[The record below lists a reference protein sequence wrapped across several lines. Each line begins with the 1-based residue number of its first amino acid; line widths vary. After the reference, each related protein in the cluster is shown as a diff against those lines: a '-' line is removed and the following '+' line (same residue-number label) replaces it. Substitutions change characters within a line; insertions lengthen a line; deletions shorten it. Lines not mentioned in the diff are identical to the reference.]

1 MYYANQDLLEG
12 FSILK
17 LRGGGDDSIWF
28 TAFAFKKA
36 TLAAEA
42 YLSRVVTWADM
53 EQQSINSFEELG
65 ATSKDITT
73 FQYNDGKQ
81 SAVSRQWPEVY
92 D

>member
-1 MYYANQDLLEG
+1 
-12 FSILK
+12 
-17 LRGGGDDSIWF
+17 
-28 TAFAFKKA
+28 
-36 TLAAEA
+36 
-42 YLSRVVTWADM
+42 M